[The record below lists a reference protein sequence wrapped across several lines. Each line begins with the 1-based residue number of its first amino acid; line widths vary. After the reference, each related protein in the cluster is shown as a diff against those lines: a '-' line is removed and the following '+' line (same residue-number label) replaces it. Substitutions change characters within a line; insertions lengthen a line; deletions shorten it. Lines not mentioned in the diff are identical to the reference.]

1 MVSERTLTS
10 RRTREK
16 RFQVHCPSP
25 ESIRIMGDK
34 VSAKQTMIKAG
45 VPCVP
50 GSEGALP
57 DDPVTSSVR
66 PRLGY
71 PVIIKAAGGGGGR
84 GMRWCTEAALIHAV
98 QTTKAEAAAAFLATR
113 GLHGEIPCRTRG
125 ISKSRSWPTSSE
137 TVWVSVTVHAASPS
151 EGH

>member
-1 MVSERTLTS
+1 
-10 RRTREK
+10 
-16 RFQVHCPSP
+16 
-25 ESIRIMGDK
+25 MGDK

-84 GMRWCTEAALIHAV
+84 GMRWCNGSCIDPRCPNHQGRGGCGVPGNPRSTWRNSLQNPRHTEIQIMADQFKNAV
-98 QTTKAEAAAAFLATR
+98 
-113 GLHGEIPCRTRG
+113 CM
-125 ISKSRSWPTSSE
+125 
-137 TVWVSVTVHAASPS
+137 SVTVHAASPS